1 MDERAQRLD
10 RMFCEYISLADR
22 IHADPKS
29 ANEFYDDLRTRLSRW
44 HLSVENVA
52 WLASLD
58 MGDTQS
64 RWGDDVVSGRQIKAC
79 LGAKRWMIE
88 GKHLHV
94 DTKGVEDPPISGN
107 PDLTRAIWENL
118 LDNAIKYTDE
128 GGYVWISVNKNGD
141 YVQIVFRD
149 DGRGIPD
156 EALPHI
162 FERYTQFGDSSQPGG
177 LGLGLAVVKEAALAL
192 NGDVFCSSKLGKGTT
207 FQVRLPIARKQ
218 EGQCSEQ

>member
-1 MDERAQRLD
+1 ME
-10 RMFCEYISLADR
+10 
-22 IHADPKS
+22 
-29 ANEFYDDLRTRLSRW
+29 DL
-44 HLSVENVA
+44 
-52 WLASLD
+52 
-58 MGDTQS
+58 
-64 RWGDDVVSGRQIKAC
+64 
-79 LGAKRWMIE
+79 
-88 GKHLHV
+88 
-94 DTKGVEDPPISGN
+94 PISGN

-192 NGDVFCSSKLGKGTT
+192 NGDVFCSSEPGKGTT
-207 FQVRLPIARKQ
+207 VQVRLPMARKQ
-218 EGQCSEQ
+218 KGQCSEQ